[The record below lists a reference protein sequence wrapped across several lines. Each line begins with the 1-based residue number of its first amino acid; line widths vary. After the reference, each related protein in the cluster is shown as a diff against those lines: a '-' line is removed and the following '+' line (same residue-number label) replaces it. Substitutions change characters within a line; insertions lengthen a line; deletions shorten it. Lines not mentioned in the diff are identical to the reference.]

1 MSKTNSKK
9 KAASPK
15 GKTILII
22 ACVVLFA
29 AAMIGLAIYNSCSN
43 DGSAL
48 RSQTAVQTENF
59 KVDGAMMSYLYSV
72 NYQNF
77 YQYLS
82 MFGVDTSKSL
92 KSQSC
97 PLTTNGTWFD
107 YIMESAKS
115 EATEL
120 LALCEQAKKNGVELD
135 AEDLKTVDDY
145 ADQLKEIASQYG
157 YSDPNTYLYAL
168 TKNPIKVQDVQNV
181 LKLSALATKYTEKFN
196 SEIDLSDERLNSYYE
211 ENKESFDGVD
221 YYTWTVKAEDFE
233 IEEGEETT
241 GAQLAQELADTLSKA
256 ESVEA
261 FVELIRAQVEKDVVA
276 EEDET
281 EEALAERRQEKVDA
295 AFKEHVLKSSL
306 PELVATWAFSDEA
319 KAGETFVETTDE
331 QDAFTVYMLAK
342 EVYRLEDKARNV
354 RHILF
359 SNDKY
364 EDDAKAQE
372 VLAEFLADKTEE
384 KFTELCA
391 QYSDDTGSN
400 TTGGLYEDVCPG
412 DMVTEFNDWLFDPER
427 VEGDTAVVK
436 AESTGW
442 HIMWYIGESEDS
454 EWEIDAK
461 SAIRSADYQ
470 EMVAEYSDA
479 VKINQGVINLIDA

>member
-1 MSKTNSKK
+1 M
-9 KAASPK
+9 
-15 GKTILII
+15 
-22 ACVVLFA
+22 
-29 AAMIGLAIYNSCSN
+29 
-43 DGSAL
+43 
-48 RSQTAVQTENF
+48 
-59 KVDGAMMSYLYSV
+59 
-72 NYQNF
+72 
-77 YQYLS
+77 
-82 MFGVDTSKSL
+82 
-92 KSQSC
+92 
-97 PLTTNGTWFD
+97 
-107 YIMESAKS
+107 
-115 EATEL
+115 
-120 LALCEQAKKNGVELD
+120 
-135 AEDLKTVDDY
+135 
-145 ADQLKEIASQYG
+145 
-157 YSDPNTYLYAL
+157 
-168 TKNPIKVQDVQNV
+168 
-181 LKLSALATKYTEKFN
+181 
-196 SEIDLSDERLNSYYE
+196 
-211 ENKESFDGVD
+211 D

-261 FVELIRAQVEKDVVA
+261 FVALIRAQVEKDVVA

-319 KAGETFVETTDE
+319 KAGETFIETTDE
-331 QDAFTVYMLAK
+331 QDAFTIYMLAK
-342 EVYRLEDKARNV
+342 EVYRLDGKARNV

-359 SNDKY
+359 SSDKY

-372 VLAEFLADKTEE
+372 VLSEFLADKTVE

-442 HIMWYIGESEDS
+442 HIVWYIGESEDS

-461 SAIRSADYQ
+461 RAIRSADYQ

-479 VKINQGVINLIDA
+479 VKVNQGVINLIDA